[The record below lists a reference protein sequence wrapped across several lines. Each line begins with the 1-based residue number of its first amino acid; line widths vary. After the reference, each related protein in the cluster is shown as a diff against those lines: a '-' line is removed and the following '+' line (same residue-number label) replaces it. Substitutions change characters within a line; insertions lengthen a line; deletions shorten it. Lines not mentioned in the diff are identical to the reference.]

1 MVRGC
6 HGPRAA
12 APVPD
17 DGPVTLDTAVLTFA
31 LVAAALTV
39 TPGLDT
45 ALVLRAALT
54 GSRAE
59 AAATAGGIVAGLF
72 VWGAAAAAGISALL
86 TASELA
92 YDVLRY
98 AGTAYLVWFGLRLLV
113 RAVRPGP
120 AGAQP
125 VGAADG
131 SAWRAARTGL
141 ATNLLNPK
149 VGVFYVALLPQF
161 LPAGS
166 DPLLVGLLLAG
177 VHAVLS
183 VVWFALL
190 IGLASVLGR
199 WLRRP
204 GTVRVID
211 GGTGA
216 TLVGF
221 GVRLAVTGSPGR

>member
-1 MVRGC
+1 VSLG
-6 HGPRAA
+6 
-12 APVPD
+12 
-17 DGPVTLDTAVLTFA
+17 TAVLGFA
-31 LVAAALTV
+31 VVAAALTV

-54 GSRAE
+54 RSRGE
-59 AAATAGGIVAGLF
+59 AAATAAGIVAGLF
-72 VWGAAAAAGISALL
+72 VWGAAAAVGVSALL
-86 TASELA
+86 TASDLA

-98 AGTAYLVWFGLRLLV
+98 AGAAYLLCFGARLLV
-113 RAVRPGP
+113 RAARGSGATAEPDEAP
-120 AGAQP
+120 AT
-125 VGAADG
+125 
-131 SAWRAARTGL
+131 SAWRAARAGL

-177 VHAVLS
+177 VHGALS

-190 IGLASVLGR
+190 ITLAGALGR
-199 WLRRP
+199 RLRRP
-204 GTVRVID
+204 STARAID
-211 GGTGA
+211 GVTGV

-221 GVRLAVTGSPGR
+221 GVRLAFAPR

>member
-1 MVRGC
+1 M
-6 HGPRAA
+6 
-12 APVPD
+12 
-17 DGPVTLDTAVLTFA
+17 LSFAV
-31 LVAAALTV
+31 VATALTV

-54 GSRAE
+54 RSRPE
-59 AAATAGGIVAGLF
+59 AIATAGGIVAGLF
-72 VWGAAAAAGISALL
+72 VWGAAAAVGVSALL

-98 AGTAYLVWFGLRLLV
+98 AGAAYLVWFGVRLLV
-113 RAVRPGP
+113 RALRPGP
-120 AGAQP
+120 AADEP
-125 VGAADG
+125 DGAAAD

-161 LPAGS
+161 LPVGS
-166 DPLLVGLLLAG
+166 DPLLVGVLLAG
-177 VHAVLS
+177 VHALLS
-183 VVWFALL
+183 VGWFALL
-190 IGLASVLGR
+190 ITLAALLGR

-204 GTVRVID
+204 ATVRTID
-211 GGTGA
+211 GVTGA

-221 GVRLAVTGSPGR
+221 GVRLAVTGSATR

>member
-1 MVRGC
+1 MTR
-6 HGPRAA
+6 
-12 APVPD
+12 
-17 DGPVTLDTAVLTFA
+17 VTLGTAVLSFA
-31 LVAAALTV
+31 VVATALTV

-54 GSRAE
+54 RSRRE
-59 AAATAGGIVAGLF
+59 ATATAGGIVAGLF
-72 VWGAAAAAGISALL
+72 VWGAAAAVGVSALL

-98 AGTAYLVWFGLRLLV
+98 AGAAYLVWFGVRLLV
-113 RAVRPGP
+113 RALRPGP
-120 AGAQP
+120 AADEP
-125 VGAADG
+125 DGAAAG

-161 LPAGS
+161 LPVGS
-166 DPLLVGLLLAG
+166 DPLLVGVLLAG
-177 VHAVLS
+177 VHALLS
-183 VVWFALL
+183 VGWFALL
-190 IGLASVLGR
+190 ITLAALLSR

-204 GTVRVID
+204 ATVRAID
-211 GGTGA
+211 GVTGA

-221 GVRLAVTGSPGR
+221 GVRLAVTGSAAR